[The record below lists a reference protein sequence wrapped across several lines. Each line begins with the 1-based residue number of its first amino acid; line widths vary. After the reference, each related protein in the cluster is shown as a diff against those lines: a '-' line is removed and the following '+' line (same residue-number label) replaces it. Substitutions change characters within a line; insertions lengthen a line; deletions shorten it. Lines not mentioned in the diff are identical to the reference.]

1 MRIIHCGRCNPQI
14 DADRARQEIGR
25 ALKKLCP
32 SKVEDGLGDEADA
45 YVLLGAC
52 PSECL
57 DARIPDLKPVVR
69 VGGCRVDG
77 WDVTEEELPRIIA
90 EKLLSHFADLSRV
103 DRTEKRG

>member
-1 MRIIHCGRCNPQI
+1 MRVIHCGRCNPQI
-14 DADRARQEIGR
+14 DADRFRQEIAR
-25 ALKKLCP
+25 ALQKLCHA
-32 SKVEDGLGDEADA
+32 KVEDGLGDEADA

-57 DARIPDLKPVVR
+57 GARIPGLKPVVR

-77 WDVTEEELPRIIA
+77 WDATEEELPRIVA
-90 EKLLSHFADLSRV
+90 EKLLTHFKHLSEE